1 MIETVIIDGKSVPF
15 KVTGGFLLRYKEM
28 TGRDPIKELARLE
41 SLTRKSKSIAISLE
55 DLAMDDLTVIYNLLW
70 VMAKTADNGVP
81 NSLLDWV
88 ESFEIFPIQD
98 IIKKVTPLIASAFSS
113 SIEIKTPLKK
123 TQLQTTM

>member
-1 MIETVIIDGKSVPF
+1 M
-15 KVTGGFLLRYKEM
+15 
-28 TGRDPIKELARLE
+28 
-41 SLTRKSKSIAISLE
+41 AISLE
-55 DLAMDDLTVIYNLLW
+55 DLAMDDLTVIYSLLW